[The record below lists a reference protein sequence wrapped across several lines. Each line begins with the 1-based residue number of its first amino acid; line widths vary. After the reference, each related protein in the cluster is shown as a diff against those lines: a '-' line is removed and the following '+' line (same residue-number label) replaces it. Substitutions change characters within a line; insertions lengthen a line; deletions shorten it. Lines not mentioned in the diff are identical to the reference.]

1 MGDAASPCEVVK
13 AATHVYACVGGTVD
27 QFERG
32 RRFAGELQDHEA
44 SPVADFDPAQLDV
57 AQCGVETERAV
68 QVGDAV
74 GDEERLH
81 AASPGR
87 RTR

>member
-1 MGDAASPCEVVK
+1 M
-13 AATHVYACVGGTVD
+13 T
-27 QFERG
+27 
-32 RRFAGELQDHEA
+32 
-44 SPVADFDPAQLDV
+44 PVAALDPAQLDV
-57 AQCGVETERAV
+57 AQGGLEIERAV

-81 AASPGR
+81 AASSGR